1 MLGRIV
7 SGLAG
12 RSVARRVGG
21 RGAGPLGTLV
31 GLALPTVLRR
41 FGPLGMIG
49 VALGGYAF
57 RKLGERYAPPAPEP
71 QSPINPV

>member
-12 RSVARRVGG
+12 RSVARRLGG

-31 GLALPTVLRR
+31 GIALPTVLRR
-41 FGPLGMIG
+41 FGPLGMVG
-49 VALGGYAF
+49 AALGTYAF
-57 RKLGERYAPPAPEP
+57 GKLSERYAARAPEP
-71 QSPINPV
+71 ESPFKPL